1 MTIEALGHETT
12 IEKCQQIAE
21 LISRRTDSKGNGIHG
36 TAIASLEFTR
46 QSDTFTSMHD
56 VSEPILAIVV
66 QGKKA
71 ALLGEETYHYGV
83 AQYLVISVDL
93 PLSGFVTEATP
104 DRPYLGLKLDLD
116 PVQLCDIIAQTT
128 AGAVKKESVKGWFV
142 TDATL
147 PLIDCALKLVK
158 LLDSPQDI
166 PFLAPLIIREIYYRL
181 LVSEQSEAVRQIAT
195 SGSSGFVTEATPDR
209 PYLGL
214 KLDLDPVQLCDI
226 IAQTT
231 AGAVKKESVKG
242 WFVTDATLPL
252 IDCALKLVKLLDS
265 PQDIPFLAPLIIRE
279 IYYRLLVSEQ
289 SEAVRQIATSG
300 SNMQNIARAIKIIK
314 TNFAKPMR
322 IEDLAEQVN
331 LSSSSLH
338 RHFKAVTSMSPLQYQ
353 KQIRLLNARHL
364 MLAENAD
371 AATTAYQVGYESPS
385 QFSREYSRMFGAPP
399 IKDIERLRIV

>member
-1 MTIEALGHETT
+1 MTIEALEHETT
-12 IEKCQQIAE
+12 ISKCKEIAQ
-21 LISRRTDSKGNGIHG
+21 LISRRTDGKGHGIHG
-36 TAIASLEFTR
+36 TAIAPLEFTR
-46 QSDTFTSMHD
+46 ESDTLTSMHN

-66 QGKKA
+66 QGKKE
-71 ALLGEETYHYGV
+71 ALLGEETHRYGV

-116 PVQLCDIIAQTT
+116 PVQLCDIISQTPT
-128 AGAVKKESVKGWFV
+128 ANKKESVKGWFV
-142 TDATL
+142 SDATL
-147 PLIDCALKLVK
+147 PLIDCALKLVR
-158 LLDSPQDI
+158 LLD
-166 PFLAPLIIREIYYRL
+166 
-181 LVSEQSEAVRQIAT
+181 T
-195 SGSSGFVTEATPDR
+195 
-209 PYLGL
+209 
-214 KLDLDPVQLCDI
+214 
-226 IAQTT
+226 
-231 AGAVKKESVKG
+231 
-242 WFVTDATLPL
+242 
-252 IDCALKLVKLLDS
+252 

-371 AATTAYQVGYESPS
+371 AASTAYQVGYESPS

-399 IKDIERLRIV
+399 IQDIERLRIAQI